1 MSGHGNIAGRIILF
15 VLLCIAVIWAFFPIV
30 FMISSSFKPG
40 GLIWAYPPKLIAEP
54 TVSNYQNIAN
64 LFPRFWGSLFNSIIV
79 TILATVLTLTMAI
92 TSAFVFSRLRQ
103 PWLKI
108 PAFLMIFVRMFPSI
122 IVVIPL
128 YPVFNEL
135 GWLDT
140 ITPLVLCGATFAVS
154 MATLLIKT
162 FVDDIPVELEEAAM
176 IDGCSRAGAFARI
189 TLPLLRP
196 AIAAVSLVVAIGSWN
211 EYLFPLVFTSNDA
224 RTAPVIIAIAM
235 SNEDGVA
242 WGGVM
247 AMATVYLAPPL
258 LLVLMLHKQ
267 ITNVMTMGAV
277 KG

>member
-1 MSGHGNIAGRIILF
+1 MNGNPTGRILVF
-15 VLLCIAVIWAFFPIV
+15 ALLCVAVVWAFFPIV

-40 GLIWAYPPKLIAEP
+40 ELIWSYPPTLVAEP
-54 TVSNYQNIAN
+54 TVSNYQNIAT
-64 LFPRFWGSLFNSIIV
+64 LFPRFWRSLFNSFIV
-79 TILATVLTLTMAI
+79 TVLTTVLTLVMAVAA
-92 TSAFVFSRLRQ
+92 AFVFSRLRQ
-103 PWLKI
+103 PWLKV

-140 ITPLVLCGATFAVS
+140 ITPLVLCGAAFAVS

-162 FVDDIPVELEEAAM
+162 FVDDIPIELEEAAM
-176 IDGCSRAGAFARI
+176 MDGCSRVGAFTRI
-189 TLPLLRP
+189 TLPLLTP

-247 AMATVYLAPPL
+247 AMASIYLAPPL
-258 LLVLMLHKQ
+258 LLVLLLHKQ

>member
-1 MSGHGNIAGRIILF
+1 MNGNPTGRILVF
-15 VLLCIAVIWAFFPIV
+15 ALLCIAVVWAFFPIV

-40 GLIWAYPPKLIAEP
+40 ELIWSYPPTLVAEP
-54 TVSNYQNIAN
+54 TLSNYQNIAN
-64 LFPRFWGSLFNSIIV
+64 LFPRFWRSLFNSVIV
-79 TILATVLTLTMAI
+79 TVLTTVLTLVMAVAA
-92 TSAFVFSRLRQ
+92 AFVFSRLRQ
-103 PWLKI
+103 PWLKV

-140 ITPLVLCGATFAVS
+140 ITPLVLCGAAFAVS

-162 FVDDIPVELEEAAM
+162 FVDDIPIELEEAAM
-176 IDGCSRAGAFARI
+176 MDGCSRLGAFMRI
-189 TLPLLRP
+189 TLPLLTP

-247 AMATVYLAPPL
+247 AMASVYLAPPL
-258 LLVLMLHKQ
+258 MLVLMLHKQ

>member
-1 MSGHGNIAGRIILF
+1 MNGNVSGRIGVF
-15 VLLCIAVIWAFFPIV
+15 VLLCIAVIWAFFPIL

-40 GLIWAYPPKLIAEP
+40 GLIWSYPPTLIADP
-54 TVSNYQNIAN
+54 TVSNYQGIAK
-64 LFPRFWGSLFNSIIV
+64 LFPRFWASLFNSFIV
-79 TILATVLTLTMAI
+79 TILTTSLTLVMAI
-92 TSAFVFSRLRQ
+92 ASAFVFSRLRR
-103 PWLKI
+103 PWLKL

-128 YPVFNEL
+128 FPVFNEL

-140 ITPLVLCGATFAVS
+140 IAPLVLCGAAFAVS

-162 FVDDIPVELEEAAM
+162 FVDDIPLELEEAAM
-176 IDGCSRAGAFARI
+176 IDGCSRVGAFTRI
-189 TLPLLRP
+189 TLPLLTP

-224 RTAPVIIAIAM
+224 RTAPVIIATAM
-235 SNEDGVA
+235 GSEDGVA
-242 WGGVM
+242 WGAVM

-267 ITNVMTMGAV
+267 LTNVMTMGAV

>member
-1 MSGHGNIAGRIILF
+1 MHGNLPGRIAVF
-15 VLLCIAVIWAFFPIV
+15 VLLCVAVVWAFFPIV

-40 GLIWAYPPKLIAEP
+40 GLIWSYPPTLIAEP
-54 TVSNYQNIAN
+54 TVANYQGIQT
-64 LFPRFWGSLFNSIIV
+64 LFPRFWTSLVNSIIV
-79 TILATVLTLTMAI
+79 TVLTTSLTLVMAI
-92 TSAFVFSRLRQ
+92 AAAFAFSRLRQ
-103 PWLKI
+103 PWLKL
-108 PAFLMIFVRMFPSI
+108 PAFLMVFVRMFPSI

-128 YPVFNEL
+128 FPVFNEL

-140 ITPLVLCGATFAVS
+140 VTPLVLCGAAFAIS

-176 IDGCSRAGAFARI
+176 IDGCSRVGAFTRI
-189 TLPLLRP
+189 TLPLLTP

-242 WGGVM
+242 WGGIM

-258 LLVLMLHKQ
+258 LLVLGLHKQ
-267 ITNVMTMGAV
+267 LTNVMTMGAV

>member
-1 MSGHGNIAGRIILF
+1 MNGNPTGRILVF
-15 VLLCIAVIWAFFPIV
+15 ALLCVAVVWAFFPIV

-40 GLIWAYPPKLIAEP
+40 ELIWSYPPTLVAEP
-54 TVSNYQNIAN
+54 TVSNYQNIAT
-64 LFPRFWGSLFNSIIV
+64 LFPRFWRSLFNSFIV
-79 TILATVLTLTMAI
+79 TVLTTVLTLVMAVAA
-92 TSAFVFSRLRQ
+92 AFVFSRLRQ
-103 PWLKI
+103 PWLKV

-128 YPVFNEL
+128 YPVFNAL

-140 ITPLVLCGATFAVS
+140 ITPLVLCGAAFAVS

-162 FVDDIPVELEEAAM
+162 FVDDIPIELEEAAM
-176 IDGCSRAGAFARI
+176 MDGCSRVGAFMRI
-189 TLPLLRP
+189 TLPLLTP

-247 AMATVYLAPPL
+247 AMASIYLAPPL
-258 LLVLMLHKQ
+258 LLVLLLHKQ

>member
-1 MSGHGNIAGRIILF
+1 MNGNNTGRIAVF
-15 VLLCIAVIWAFFPIV
+15 ALLCVAVIWAFFPIV
-30 FMISSSFKPG
+30 FMVSSSFKPG
-40 GLIWAYPPKLIAEP
+40 GLIWSYPPTLIAEP
-54 TVSNYQNIAN
+54 TISNYQNIAN
-64 LFPRFWGSLFNSIIV
+64 LFPRFWGSFFNSVIV
-79 TILATVLTLTMAI
+79 TILTTVVTLVMAI
-92 TSAFVFSRLRQ
+92 ASAFVFSRLRQ
-103 PWLKI
+103 PWLKV
-108 PAFLMIFVRMFPSI
+108 PAFIMIFVRMFPSI

-140 ITPLVLCGATFAVS
+140 ITPLVLCGAAFAVS

-162 FVDDIPVELEEAAM
+162 FVDDIPIELEEAAM
-176 IDGCSRAGAFARI
+176 IDGCSRVGAFTRI

-196 AIAAVSLVVAIGSWN
+196 AIAAVSLVVAIGAWN

-247 AMATVYLAPPL
+247 AMASVYLAPPL
-258 LLVLMLHKQ
+258 LLVLLLHKQ

>member
-1 MSGHGNIAGRIILF
+1 MSGNLTGRILVF
-15 VLLCIAVIWAFFPIV
+15 ALLCIAVVWAFFPIL

-40 GLIWAYPPKLIAEP
+40 NLIWSYPPRLIADP
-54 TVSNYQNIAN
+54 TIANYENIAT
-64 LFPRFWGSLFNSIIV
+64 LFPRFWKSFFNSVIV
-79 TILATVLTLTMAI
+79 TVLTTALTLTMAI
-92 TSAFVFSRLRQ
+92 SSAFVFSRLRQ

-108 PAFLMIFVRMFPSI
+108 PAFLMVFVRMFPGI
-122 IVVIPL
+122 VVVIPL

-140 ITPLVLCGATFAVS
+140 VTPLVLCGAAFAVS

-162 FVDDIPVELEEAAM
+162 FVDDIPVDLEEAAM
-176 IDGCSRAGAFARI
+176 IDGCSRVGAFTRI
-189 TLPLLRP
+189 TLPLLTP

-211 EYLFPLVFTSNDA
+211 EYLFPLVFTSSDA

-242 WGGVM
+242 WGGIM
-247 AMATVYLAPPL
+247 AMATAYLAPPL

>member
-1 MSGHGNIAGRIILF
+1 MNGNLTGQILIF
-15 VLLCIAVIWAFFPIV
+15 VLLCIAVVWAFFPIV
-30 FMISSSFKPG
+30 FMISSLFKPG
-40 GLIWAYPPKLIAEP
+40 ELIWSYPPTLVSEP

-64 LFPRFWGSLFNSIIV
+64 LFPRFWQSLFNSVVV
-79 TILATVLTLTMAI
+79 TALTTVLTLVMAI
-92 TSAFVFSRLRQ
+92 SSAFVFSRLRQ
-103 PWLKI
+103 PWLKL

-140 ITPLVLCGATFAVS
+140 ITPLVLCGAAFAVS

-162 FVDDIPVELEEAAM
+162 FVDDIPIELEEAAM
-176 IDGCSRAGAFARI
+176 IDGCSRVGAFVRI

-196 AIAAVSLVVAIGSWN
+196 AIAAVSLVVAIGAWN

-224 RTAPVIIAIAM
+224 RTAPVIISIAM

-247 AMATVYLAPPL
+247 AMASVYLAPPL